1 MSLNIT
7 QLSST
12 PVEGVAYKSNLSAY
26 KGSVFGGTEYGKFN
40 GFVSLDNWMYSYTPN
55 NGTLQVWKE
64 NDEDV
69 RYEIFTSIFGISEIS
84 FTFDKQMLPVASYM
98 QNKLC
103 YIYFFDSSLNSYNT
117 LNIPNAIS
125 PKVALSS
132 IHFSHVQDSE
142 VILGYVTENK
152 KLCIRL
158 QKDRYSIEYP
168 IKIFDKKIKLYNI
181 GYSNKNRFQY
191 EVLESSV

>member
-40 GFVSLDNWMYSYTPN
+40 GFVSLDNWMYSYTPT

-84 FTFDKQMLPVASYM
+84 FTFDKQMLPVATYM
-98 QNKLC
+98 QKGIC
-103 YIYFFDSSLNSYNT
+103 KVYFFDSSLNKYT
-117 LNIPNAIS
+117 IIDIPEAVT
-125 PKVALSS
+125 PKVALNS
-132 IHFSHVQDSE
+132 IRTFHIQDSN
-142 VILGYVTENK
+142 VVLGYVKGENT
-152 KLCIRL
+152 LCVRL
-158 QKDRYSIEYP
+158 QQDRYSKEI
-168 IKIFDKKIKLYNI
+168 IVRVFSNKIKLFNI
-181 GYSNKNRFQY
+181 GYADTNRFQY
-191 EVLESSV
+191 EVLEAV